1 MELSYYPGCTLTGSA
16 RELDESFRSVSA
28 KLDMTL
34 KELPDW
40 TCCGA
45 SSAHMVDAYLDTAL
59 PASDL
64 MLAQGIGLDVVAPC
78 AACHLRLKAAA
89 KRLKEDNEFQEQFPF
104 KGELR
109 VFSGLELFSGEDAL
123 ALLKERMVKLL
134 TGLRVV
140 PYYGCLAV
148 RPPEIVEP
156 DDQENPMQMD
166 RVLAAAGAEVLSWPY
181 KTDCCGGSLALTR
194 TDLVLKLS
202 RKLLDMAR
210 LVEADAMV
218 TFCPM
223 CKANLDT
230 RQADISEETGTRY
243 EVPILYVSELLGIA
257 LGDPGVKSWLAKH
270 LVSPLKL
277 LQEKGLI

>member
-1 MELSYYPGCTLTGSA
+1 
-16 RELDESFRSVSA
+16 
-28 KLDMTL
+28 
-34 KELPDW
+34 
-40 TCCGA
+40 
-45 SSAHMVDAYLDTAL
+45 
-59 PASDL
+59 
-64 MLAQGIGLDVVAPC
+64 
-78 AACHLRLKAAA
+78 
-89 KRLKEDNEFQEQFPF
+89 
-104 KGELR
+104 
-109 VFSGLELFSGEDAL
+109 
-123 ALLKERMVKLL
+123 
-134 TGLRVV
+134 
-140 PYYGCLAV
+140 
-148 RPPEIVEP
+148 VEP

-223 CKANLDT
+223 CQANLDT

-270 LVSPLKL
+270 LVSPVKL

>member
-34 KELPDW
+34 RELPGW

-64 MLAQGIGLDVVAPC
+64 MLAQGIGLDLVAPC

-89 KRLKEDNEFQEQFPF
+89 KRLQEEKELQDQFPF
-104 KGELR
+104 KGEVR
-109 VFSGLELFSGEDAL
+109 VFSGLEVFSREGPL
-123 ALLKERMVKLL
+123 ALLKERMVKPL

-166 RVLAAAGAEVLSWPY
+166 RVLTTAGAEVVAWPY

-210 LVEADAMV
+210 LVEADAVV

-223 CKANLDT
+223 CQANLDT
-230 RQADISEETGTRY
+230 RQAEISEETGTRY
-243 EVPILYVSELLGIA
+243 EVPILYVSELLGVA
-257 LGDPGVKSWLAKH
+257 LGDPEVKSWLAKH
-270 LVSPLKL
+270 MVSPEKL
-277 LQEKGLI
+277 LQEKGLV

>member
-64 MLAQGIGLDVVAPC
+64 LLAQGIGLDLVAPC

-89 KRLKEDNEFQEQFPF
+89 KRLKEEPELQDEFPF
-104 KGELR
+104 KGEVR
-109 VFSGLELFSGEDAL
+109 VFSGLELFSREETVAL
-123 ALLKERMVKLL
+123 FKERLVKPL
-134 TGLRVV
+134 TDLRVV

-166 RVLAAAGAEVLSWPY
+166 RVLEAAGAEVVSWPY

-210 LVEADAMV
+210 LVEADAVV

-223 CKANLDT
+223 CQANLDT
-230 RQADISEETGTRY
+230 RQADISQETGTRY

-257 LGDPGVKSWLAKH
+257 LGDPAVKSWLAKH
-270 LVSPLKL
+270 LVSPGKL
-277 LQEKGLI
+277 LQDKGLI